1 MIEKYTTEVPASSI
15 TSYSPPTKPVTT
27 QELQK
32 KFEDFFSTISANHLL
47 AFREGNNYY
56 KRNFNNL
63 DLFLK
68 NTFSFFAD
76 EFKKNATNEQKNSID
91 ECHKILISVAEILKS
106 LDLKIDSSIC
116 LSSFVGY
123 IINGV
128 RKTYEEN
135 KNK

>member
-1 MIEKYTTEVPASSI
+1 MEKYTTEVPASSI
-15 TSYSPPTKPVTT
+15 MSNPPPSKPVTT
-27 QELQK
+27 FELQRQ
-32 KFEDFFSTISANHLL
+32 FEDFFSSISANHVF
-47 AFREGNNYY
+47 AFREGSNYY
-56 KRNFNNL
+56 KINFSDL
-63 DLFLK
+63 DIFLK

-76 EFKKNATNEQKNSID
+76 EFKKNATAEQKKSID
-91 ECHKILISVAEILKS
+91 ECQKILMSVAEILKQ
-106 LDLKIDSSIC
+106 LDLKINSSIC